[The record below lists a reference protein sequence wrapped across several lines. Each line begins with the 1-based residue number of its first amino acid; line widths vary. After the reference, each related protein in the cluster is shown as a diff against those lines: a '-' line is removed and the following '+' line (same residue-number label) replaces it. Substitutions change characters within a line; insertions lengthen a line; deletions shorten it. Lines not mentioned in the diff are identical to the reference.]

1 MSYSLILSGQ
11 KIFKIRAYSY
21 LLFAFLLLL
30 TVYFT
35 YENVK
40 IYSSNYYVTKK
51 AMVLGI
57 HKRLEA
63 SEFRVFSQNREDGVI
78 QELIN
83 LFDLNDSKFYVE
95 IGTQSGIECNSR

>member
-1 MSYSLILSGQ
+1 MTKKFAI
-11 KIFKIRAYSY
+11 
-21 LLFAFLLLL
+21 LFAFLLLL
-30 TVYFT
+30 TLYFT

-51 AMVLGI
+51 AMVLAI

-63 SEFRVFSQNREDGVI
+63 HEFKVFSQNREDGVI
-78 QELIN
+78 QALIN
-83 LFDLNDSKFYVE
+83 LFDLNNSKFYVE